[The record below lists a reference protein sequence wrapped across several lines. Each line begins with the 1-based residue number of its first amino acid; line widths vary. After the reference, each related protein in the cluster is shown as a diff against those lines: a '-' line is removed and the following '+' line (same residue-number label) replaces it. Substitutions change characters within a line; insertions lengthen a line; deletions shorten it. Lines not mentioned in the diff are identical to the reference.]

1 MSQVT
6 SGLKLETIDGNNVIV
21 RTQSTYDENNP
32 STYSSVEETQIQ
44 VAVDEDVY
52 NSLSSDLQGGT
63 DKGRFFAIIKKTTQN
78 NDGTFNEVYSDSI
91 SATEPV
97 KKVLENQN
105 STLGRTLD
113 QMSVD
118 ALVKAEPNTP
128 EYFWLGQHPT
138 LQNVGMGVN
147 GDIQYDANGRII
159 YEGSD
164 APRPGLSAA
173 GSFTIESFA
182 IAAERQLEY
191 ETLCYPED
199 LKNGGQDRV
208 VFSMFYQTGRSLN
221 FDVTNA
227 DGNPFTF
234 GKRTLKRI
242 VGDVTLP
249 IQSGIQDTNQV
260 DYQRGTLNPVMGALA
275 SVALDPMQAIQ
286 QAAQIINMDIGEMQ
300 RALNTPAS
308 KNILT
313 ALRTYLAQTAIGA
326 QGLIPRTTG
335 AILNPNLELLL
346 QAPQL
351 RSFDF
356 NFKMSA
362 RDRSEATQIRKII
375 RFFKQGMTVKRS
387 PTSLFMVSPNMFRIR
402 YKTKVNGTMIDHPSI
417 GQIKD
422 CALTAINTQYTPDGT
437 YMTFDDDAR
446 TMTSYNIRMQFTELE
461 PLTESNYTDD
471 QRLLES
477 SQSEPVFEDN
487 TARRTDSIG
496 Y

>member
-1 MSQVT
+1 MAQVT
-6 SGLKLETIDGNNVIV
+6 SGLKIEKIDGNDVII
-21 RTQSTYDENNP
+21 RTQTTYDENNP
-32 STYSSVEETQIQ
+32 DSLSSVKETQIQ
-44 VAVDEDVY
+44 VAVDEDDY
-52 NSLSSDLQGGT
+52 NSLSSDLQGGAT
-63 DKGRFFAIIKKTTQN
+63 GGRFYAIIKKTTQN
-78 NDGTFNEVYSDSI
+78 TDGTYNEVYSDSI

-105 STLGRTLD
+105 STLSRTLD

-118 ALVKAEPNTP
+118 ALVRAEPNTS
-128 EYFWLGQHPT
+128 ELIWLTQHPT
-138 LQNVGMGVN
+138 LENVGLGVD
-147 GDIQYDANGRII
+147 GDIQYDADGRII

-164 APRPGLSAA
+164 TKRPGVN
-173 GSFTIESFA
+173 SFTIESFA

-191 ETLCYPED
+191 DTLCYPED
-199 LKNGGQDRV
+199 LKTSGQDRV

-221 FDVTNA
+221 FDVTNPE
-227 DGNPFTF
+227 GNPFTF
-234 GKRTLKRI
+234 GKRQLTRI

-286 QAAQIINMDIGEMQ
+286 QAAQIINMDIGQMQ

-313 ALRTYLAQTAIGA
+313 ALRTYLAQSAIGA

-362 RDRSEATQIRKII
+362 RDRDEATQIRKII

-402 YKTKVNGTMIDHPSI
+402 YKTKVNGEMIDHPSI

-461 PLTESNYTDD
+461 PLTESNFTDE
-471 QRLLES
+471 QRIS
-477 SQSEPVFEDN
+477 SSDGNEPVFEDN

>member
-6 SGLKLETIDGNNVIV
+6 SGLKIEKIDGNDVII
-21 RTQSTYDENNP
+21 RTQTTYDENDPNSP
-32 STYSSVEETQIQ
+32 SSVKETQIQ
-44 VAVDEDVY
+44 VAIDEDDY
-52 NSLSSDLQGGT
+52 NSLSSDLQGGSAA
-63 DKGRFFAIIKKTTQN
+63 GRFYAIIKKTTRN
-78 NDGTFNEVYSDSI
+78 SDGTFNEVYSDSI

-97 KKVLENQN
+97 KKVLKNKN
-105 STLGRTLD
+105 STLSRTLD

-118 ALVKAEPNTP
+118 ALVKAEPNTS
-128 EYFWLGQHPT
+128 ELIWLSQHPT
-138 LQNVGMGVN
+138 LENVSLGQNGVV
-147 GDIQYDANGRII
+147 QYDADGRII

-164 APRPGLSAA
+164 TQRPGVS
-173 GSFTIESFA
+173 SFTIESFA
-182 IAAERQLEY
+182 VAAERQLEY

-234 GKRTLKRI
+234 GKRQLTRI

-313 ALRTYLAQTAIGA
+313 ALRTYIAQTAIGA

-362 RDRSEATQIRKII
+362 RDRDEATQIRKII

-402 YKTKVNGTMIDHPSI
+402 YKTKVNGEMIDHPSI

-477 SQSEPVFEDN
+477 SQSETIFEDN

>member
-1 MSQVT
+1 
-6 SGLKLETIDGNNVIV
+6 
-21 RTQSTYDENNP
+21 
-32 STYSSVEETQIQ
+32 
-44 VAVDEDVY
+44 
-52 NSLSSDLQGGT
+52 
-63 DKGRFFAIIKKTTQN
+63 
-78 NDGTFNEVYSDSI
+78 
-91 SATEPV
+91 
-97 KKVLENQN
+97 
-105 STLGRTLD
+105 
-113 QMSVD
+113 
-118 ALVKAEPNTP
+118 
-128 EYFWLGQHPT
+128 
-138 LQNVGMGVN
+138 
-147 GDIQYDANGRII
+147 
-159 YEGSD
+159 
-164 APRPGLSAA
+164 
-173 GSFTIESFA
+173 
-182 IAAERQLEY
+182 
-191 ETLCYPED
+191 
-199 LKNGGQDRV
+199 
-208 VFSMFYQTGRSLN
+208 MFYQTGRSLN

-286 QAAQIINMDIGEMQ
+286 QLAQIINMDIGEMQ

-313 ALRTYLAQTAIGA
+313 ALRTYLAQSAIGA

-362 RDRSEATQIRKII
+362 RDRDEATQIRKII

-402 YKTKVNGTMIDHPSI
+402 YKTKVNGEMIDHPSI

-477 SQSEPVFEDN
+477 SQSGPVFEKN
-487 TARRTDSIG
+487 TAKRTDSIG